1 MLNEVTTSLKDVQ
14 KGLLRLISSEDVLVG
29 HVLENDLRDLH
40 MEHRQVIVS
49 LERSSPSIWP
59 GC

>member
-29 HVLENDLRDLH
+29 HVLENDLRALH